1 MDRLSFRQKIY
12 ILVPVNIT
20 IKSISTWHLWV
31 KHRTSTCSWSCIFC
45 TYHNCIWFMLEFIV
59 IDLWHQMTPLSCLL
73 LKLDQCLEI
82 SPGLVHDSAKL
93 HLMSITLCGVITR
106 LFPLPF
112 ILSCPLSREPHPPNT
127 HKINHI
133 LLNQPQT
140 HQFIDSCPVSMVHD
154 TGLFPQS
161 SSFVSP
167 CL

>member
-1 MDRLSFRQKIY
+1 
-12 ILVPVNIT
+12 
-20 IKSISTWHLWV
+20 
-31 KHRTSTCSWSCIFC
+31 
-45 TYHNCIWFMLEFIV
+45 
-59 IDLWHQMTPLSCLL
+59 MTPLSCLL
-73 LKLDQCLEI
+73 LKLDHCLEI

-112 ILSCPLSREPHPPNT
+112 ILSCPLCREPHPPNT

-161 SSFVSP
+161 SSFVSL
-167 CL
+167 CLPVRSTGSLVLGIQRRTGMSWMNWSNLLFF